1 MTRLGQMLMDEG
13 IEKGV
18 ELTQTEDIKNL
29 MKNLKFTIDQAMN
42 TLEVPEDKREKY
54 RQTISSNN

>member
-18 ELTQTEDIKNL
+18 ELTQTENIKNL

-54 RQTISSNN
+54 RQIISSNN

>member
-1 MTRLGQMLMDEG
+1 MTRLGQMLIDEG
-13 IEKGV
+13 I
-18 ELTQTEDIKNL
+18 ELTQTEDIKKL

-54 RQTISSNN
+54 RQIISSNN

>member
-54 RQTISSNN
+54 RQIISSNN

>member
-29 MKNLKFTIDQAMN
+29 MKNLKFTFDQAMN

-54 RQTISSNN
+54 RQIISSNN

>member
-1 MTRLGQMLMDEG
+1 MTRLGQMLMDAG

-54 RQTISSNN
+54 RQIISSNN

>member
-42 TLEVPEDKREKY
+42 TLEVPKDKREKY
-54 RQTISSNN
+54 RQIISSNN

>member
-1 MTRLGQMLMDEG
+1 MTRLGQMLIDEG

-29 MKNLKFTIDQAMN
+29 MKNLKFTIAQAMN

-54 RQTISSNN
+54 RQIISSNN

>member
-1 MTRLGQMLMDEG
+1 MDEG

-54 RQTISSNN
+54 RQIISSNN

>member
-18 ELTQTEDIKNL
+18 ELPQTEDIKNL

-54 RQTISSNN
+54 RQIISSNN